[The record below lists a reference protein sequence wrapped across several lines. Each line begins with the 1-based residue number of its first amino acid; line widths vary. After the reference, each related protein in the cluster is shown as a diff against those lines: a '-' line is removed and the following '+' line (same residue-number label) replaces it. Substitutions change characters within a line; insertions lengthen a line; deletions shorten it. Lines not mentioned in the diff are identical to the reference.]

1 MKLNSVVVTTIASI
15 FGLLTLAQFGAER
28 PVFAEPQPCVTYQ
41 IDGTMSS
48 IEPSSLEQKREAEV
62 FVHFG
67 EKPLVRHQVFV
78 TFAGTLDQILGDPVL
93 LVTDELGRAKV
104 EVPEEAVNVAFMTE
118 SPAPENCSASIGV
131 APEPVIV
138 AATVPVQPSVDGPAG
153 ADLSLTYDD
162 IYETT
167 TGLNQG
173 VNLEP
178 VNSAP
183 TPTSDVTVAELA
195 HTGPISRWVL
205 TLSVVIFGAGI
216 GLGMGRGRQVAWG
229 ER

>member
-1 MKLNSVVVTTIASI
+1 MKLNSVVVTTIAST

-48 IEPSSLEQKREAEV
+48 KEPSSLEQKREAEV

-131 APEPVIV
+131 AHEPVIV
-138 AATVPVQPSVDGPAG
+138 AATVPVQPSVDGPVG
-153 ADLSLTYDD
+153 LDQGVTYAD
-162 IYETT
+162 IYDTASYV
-167 TGLNQG
+167 NQAG
-173 VNLEP
+173 NVD
-178 VNSAP
+178 V
-183 TPTSDVTVAELA
+183 PTSELA

-216 GLGMGRGRQVAWG
+216 GLGMGRGRQAAWG